1 VGAGA
6 SGAIVAG
13 ELSKTGAK
21 VLAVE
26 SGGADTAPTISNPS
40 IWFYNVGGPLD
51 WKLPIAPVPQLN
63 NRKFNMALGH
73 VLGGG
78 SSINALVWSR
88 GMERDY
94 DAWERSGAKAW
105 GFKDVLPTYKAQ
117 EDWEGGA
124 NKWRG
129 AGGPVHIRKPGDPH
143 PTAPAFIEAARQMGF
158 PVIDDA
164 NGPMRAGAGYINMN
178 IAADGTRV
186 SSSRAFL
193 RQNLDRPNLTL
204 LLNTN
209 VTKVVFDGDRA
220 RGVEIVTADGTRNV
234 RATGEVILSAG
245 TIHSARLLMLS
256 GIGDAT
262 QLRKLGIKPVAN
274 LRGVGQNLQGSCHS
288 VRCRLSI
295 QGEDAGPSR
304 GQQRCRGS
312 SLPVERRRQPFDRYK
327 PGAGAA
333 SDRDAGRG
341 CPFRR
346 APE

>member
-1 VGAGA
+1 
-6 SGAIVAG
+6 
-13 ELSKTGAK
+13 
-21 VLAVE
+21 
-26 SGGADTAPTISNPS
+26 
-40 IWFYNVGGPLD
+40 
-51 WKLPIAPVPQLN
+51 
-63 NRKFNMALGH
+63 
-73 VLGGG
+73 
-78 SSINALVWSR
+78 
-88 GMERDY
+88 
-94 DAWERSGAKAW
+94 
-105 GFKDVLPTYKAQ
+105 
-117 EDWEGGA
+117 
-124 NKWRG
+124 
-129 AGGPVHIRKPGDPH
+129 
-143 PTAPAFIEAARQMGF
+143 MGF

-220 RGVEIVTADGTRNV
+220 RGVEIVTAGGARNV
-234 RATGEVILSAG
+234 RAIREVILSAG
-245 TIHSARLLMLS
+245 TIHCARLLMLS

-262 QLRKLGIKPVAN
+262 QLRKFGIKPVAN
-274 LRGVGQNLQGSCHS
+274 LRGVGQNLHS
-288 VRCRLSI
+288 VRRRLSI

-304 GQQRCRGS
+304 GQQRCRGRT
-312 SLPVERRRQPFDRYK
+312 LAVERRRQPFDRYK